1 MNDQELKDAIA
12 NIYKD
17 NQSIA
22 TPKFSDQF
30 KKIKNRIKEL
40 NKQIEEEKD
49 TKKKIDLF
57 GYLYKNLWI
66 YILFLFVVVSIGY
79 LNTNKDIKK
88 VTLKE
93 IELDKT
99 FENIEEIKVQYKLGK
114 GYLLEFPERTRIIV
128 KKKLFSDNY
137 IIEIMILDKD

>member
-12 NIYKD
+12 NLYKTQHNSVVSD
-17 NQSIA
+17 
-22 TPKFSDQF
+22 FSVQF
-30 KKIKNRIKEL
+30 KNVKDKIKEINSKIDNE
-40 NKQIEEEKD
+40 QD
-49 TKKKIDLF
+49 VKKKLDLF

-88 VTLKE
+88 ITLKE

-128 KKKLFSDNY
+128 KKKLFADNY
-137 IIEIMILDKD
+137 IIEIVILDKD

>member
-12 NIYKD
+12 NLYKTQHNSVMSD
-17 NQSIA
+17 
-22 TPKFSDQF
+22 FSVQF
-30 KKIKNRIKEL
+30 KNVRDKIKEINSKIDNE
-40 NKQIEEEKD
+40 QD
-49 TKKKIDLF
+49 VKKKLDLF

-128 KKKLFSDNY
+128 KKKLFADNY
-137 IIEIMILDKD
+137 IIEIVILDKD

>member
-1 MNDQELKDAIA
+1 
-12 NIYKD
+12 
-17 NQSIA
+17 
-22 TPKFSDQF
+22 
-30 KKIKNRIKEL
+30 
-40 NKQIEEEKD
+40 
-49 TKKKIDLF
+49 LF

-88 VTLKE
+88 ITLKE

-128 KKKLFSDNY
+128 KKKLFADNY
-137 IIEIMILDKD
+137 IIEIVILDKD